1 MMKLYEMMMLP
12 LVWEARRRCVEFW
25 VRMMRME
32 EKKIVR
38 SRMVALE
45 AWECKNKVNWVE
57 DLKDSLEKFG
67 WSSGV
72 VEKLEGVSLG
82 EVGYMLRD
90 CAWCEVKKAWIMEA
104 EGRSKLEMARNLMEG
119 GCSLR
124 CVQVARKE
132 LI

>member
-1 MMKLYEMMMLP
+1 MMKLIEMMMLP

-45 AWECKNKVNWVE
+45 AWECKSKVNWVE
-57 DLKDSLEKFG
+57 DLKDSLEKLG

-72 VEKLEGVSLG
+72 VEKL
-82 EVGYMLRD
+82 R
-90 CAWCEVKKAWIMEA
+90 
-104 EGRSKLEMARNLMEG
+104 
-119 GCSLR
+119 R
-124 CVQVARKE
+124 CF
-132 LI
+132 IG